1 MVIVLMVTLWFGLVI
16 EQLQSE
22 LTINPEEGQVL
33 REGKRVPLGT
43 IGFEVCVWYE
53 KCMSGVQKKK
63 KKRTVL
69 QIIFCWENTI
79 GILSFSSKQ
88 KILVVVRSNLT
99 FE

>member
-63 KKRTVL
+63 KEDRSSNYFLLGKYHWNSFFL
-69 QIIFCWENTI
+69 FKAENSC
-79 GILSFSSKQ
+79 GG
-88 KILVVVRSNLT
+88 
-99 FE
+99 

>member
-63 KKRTVL
+63 KRGPFFKLFSAGKIPLEFFLSL
-69 QIIFCWENTI
+69 QSRKFLWWLDQI
-79 GILSFSSKQ
+79 
-88 KILVVVRSNLT
+88 
-99 FE
+99 